1 VDQTRPY
8 RVPEELV
15 RILTEEAARLGLA
28 HMPVGSGAGHDAQ
41 ILSAKTDAAMIFIP
55 SPGGISHAPDESLR
69 WEDLEKGANLLLA
82 ALLRLA
88 S

>member
-1 VDQTRPY
+1 DKTRPY
-8 RVPEELV
+8 RVPERLIK
-15 RILTEEAARLGLA
+15 ILTEEADRLGLA

-41 ILSAKTDAAMIFIP
+41 VLSALTDSAMIFIP
-55 SPGGISHAPDESLR
+55 SPGGISHAPGESLR
-69 WEDLEKGANLLLA
+69 WEDLEKGTNVLLA